1 MTRHI
6 LFPSVLYTEMMEI
19 SDQYNHEMI
28 TEVLRHTD
36 ENDASATTFWD
47 PKGLQDNPVF
57 KELIDKI
64 LNSVHKYSPGR
75 YKICGMWAQV
85 YRRGGYIGAHTHG
98 THPISGVYYL
108 HVPKT
113 EEGYHLRFVY
123 DKWTLNGNEWDEPIE
138 TKKLL
143 LFEGWV
149 LHGSA
154 PNPISEPKIVI
165 SFNFEIHSNA
175 DPVLVAPILV
185 NPVVEV

>member
-1 MTRHI
+1 
-6 LFPSVLYTEMMEI
+6 
-19 SDQYNHEMI
+19 MI
-28 TEVLRHTD
+28 REVLRHTD
-36 ENDASATTFWD
+36 ENDSSATTFWD

-64 LNSVHKYSPGR
+64 LISVHKYSEGR
-75 YKICGMWAQV
+75 YRISGMWAQV
-85 YRRGGYIGAHTHG
+85 YRRGGYIG
-98 THPISGVYYL
+98 VYYL

-113 EEGYHLRFVY
+113 EEGY

-165 SFNFEIHSNA
+165 SFNFEIHSNT
-175 DPVLVAPILV
+175 DPMLVAPILV
-185 NPVVEV
+185 NPVMEI

>member
-1 MTRHI
+1 MTRHV
-6 LFPSVLYTEMMEI
+6 LFPSVLY
-19 SDQYNHEMI
+19 NEMI
-28 TEVLRHTD
+28 REVLHHTD
-36 ENDASATTFWD
+36 ENDSSATTFWD

-64 LNSVHKYSPGR
+64 LIS
-75 YKICGMWAQV
+75 GMWAQV
-85 YRRGGYIGAHTHG
+85 YRRGGYIGVHTHG

-113 EEGYHLRFVY
+113 EEGY

-154 PNPISEPKIVI
+154 PNPIS
-165 SFNFEIHSNA
+165 FNFEIHSNT
-175 DPVLVAPILV
+175 DPMLVAPILV
-185 NPVVEV
+185 NPVMEI